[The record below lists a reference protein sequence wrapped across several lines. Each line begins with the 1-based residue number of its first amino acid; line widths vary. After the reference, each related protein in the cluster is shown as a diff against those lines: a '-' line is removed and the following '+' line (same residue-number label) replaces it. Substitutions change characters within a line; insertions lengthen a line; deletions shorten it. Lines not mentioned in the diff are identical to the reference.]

1 MLNIGNVRF
10 CKPWMCLKPYAWY
23 VATLRF
29 LRFSYRFS
37 IFYLNL
43 TFLFMRFLDFFSNVF
58 NFTSTLHFLR
68 FSHQFYVDVNVL
80 MVGLGLDSK
89 TTWIG
94 SGCFGWPGSVALKLA
109 FLAGSGFM
117 LLNVEML
124 VKLPPVSSH
133 PDLKDGSNTSSS
145 L

>member
-1 MLNIGNVRF
+1 
-10 CKPWMCLKPYAWY
+10 
-23 VATLRF
+23 
-29 LRFSYRFS
+29 
-37 IFYLNL
+37 
-43 TFLFMRFLDFFSNVF
+43 MRFLDFFSNVF
-58 NFTSTLHFLR
+58 NFTSTLHFFR

-94 SGCFGWPGSVALKLA
+94 SGSGSVALKLA